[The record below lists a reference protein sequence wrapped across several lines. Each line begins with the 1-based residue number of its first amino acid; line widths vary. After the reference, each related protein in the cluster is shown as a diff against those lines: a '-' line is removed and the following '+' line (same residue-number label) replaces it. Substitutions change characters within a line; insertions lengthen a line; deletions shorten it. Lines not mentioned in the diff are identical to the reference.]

1 MKDKV
6 LLEQK
11 RIKRQNL
18 INKIRRIFIGMNFND
33 GLIFKVLIWI
43 LLISFSYV
51 YLYPLLFMVSNSV
64 KSVSDLIDPGIKWIP
79 TSIEIDNYVKA
90 WKVIGMPDVV
100 FESTWFVLKLAIF
113 STLTSALVG
122 FLTLVFFILF
132 LFPFFNELV
141 NILLFPRLF
150 VISID
155 TGDV

>member
-43 LLISFSYV
+43 LLIRFTYV

-79 TSIEIDNYVKA
+79 TH
-90 WKVIGMPDVV
+90 
-100 FESTWFVLKLAIF
+100 
-113 STLTSALVG
+113 
-122 FLTLVFFILF
+122 
-132 LFPFFNELV
+132 
-141 NILLFPRLF
+141 
-150 VISID
+150 
-155 TGDV
+155 